1 MSQPQ
6 YAVEYLG
13 AEVINKGE
21 TYSSTTIKTKYPTA
35 TMMKMKTEGVEVSI
49 NGTTMFPTT
58 YDGENYIPTVAT
70 SFLFSKNCII
80 AIGRYVAVST

>member
-1 MSQPQ
+1 MAQPQ

-13 AEVINKGE
+13 AEFINKGE
-21 TYSSTTIKTKYPTA
+21 TYSSATIKTKYPTA

-49 NGTTMFPTT
+49 NGTTMFATT
-58 YDGENYIPTVAT
+58 YDGENYLPTVAST
-70 SFLFSKNCII
+70 FIFNKNCII